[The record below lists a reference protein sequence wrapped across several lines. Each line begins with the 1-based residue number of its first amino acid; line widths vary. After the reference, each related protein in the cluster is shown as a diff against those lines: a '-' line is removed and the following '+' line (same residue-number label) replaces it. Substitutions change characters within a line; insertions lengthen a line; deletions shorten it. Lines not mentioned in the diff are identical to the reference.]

1 LNFQESASRLEIFFY
16 STSHQSEW
24 LGSKI
29 QETTAAGKD
38 AKKEEHSSIAG
49 GSASLSDFLLVLHI
63 FMNSEERKIKSRK

>member
-29 QETTAAGKD
+29 QVTADAGED
-38 AKKEEHSSIAG
+38 MEREEYSSIAG
-49 GSASLSDFLLVLHI
+49 GIESFYNHSGNQSGGT
-63 FMNSEERKIKSRK
+63 SENWA